1 MRNKLFDVA
10 VAGGGISGVCAAIG
24 AARAGA
30 NVILIERYGFLGGT
44 LTACGTGPMMT
55 FHAGETQVVGGV
67 CAEVIERLKQKGL
80 SPGHIYDTT
89 AYTYTVTPFDSEGM
103 KLELEAMCQEAGVTL
118 LYHTCVTGVDK
129 KDGKITAVSVYHK
142 NGGEKIRAKMFVDA
156 SGDCDLSFLAG
167 AKVNKGRKADGKCQP
182 VTMNFKVTNVDT
194 DKVKAYIKTHGEEF
208 PRLKGYLGIVDRS
221 SRLSIGGFTKTL
233 QNARRDGRVT
243 FLREDILFFET
254 NRKGEFIVNTTRVTG
269 IDPTDPADLTKAEFE
284 GRKQAQEILAV
295 LKRDISGFE
304 ESYLEFTGPFIG
316 IRSSRQIEGKHVIT
330 EEELISCKRFSD
342 TVAHGGYPIDIHSP
356 DGLNENMFEEKGLA
370 PGAFYSIPLS
380 ALYGELHN
388 LITVGRCISVT
399 FEAQAAVRVSPIA
412 GATGHAGG
420 VAAAVCAIDNINIDD
435 VNIEAVQKELKKQ
448 GAFLAV

>member
-1 MRNKLFDVA
+1 M
-10 VAGGGISGVCAAIG
+10 S
-24 AARAGA
+24 
-30 NVILIERYGFLGGT
+30 
-44 LTACGTGPMMT
+44 
-55 FHAGETQVVGGV
+55 
-67 CAEVIERLKQKGL
+67 
-80 SPGHIYDTT
+80 
-89 AYTYTVTPFDSEGM
+89 
-103 KLELEAMCQEAGVTL
+103 
-118 LYHTCVTGVDK
+118 
-129 KDGKITAVSVYHK
+129 
-142 NGGEKIRAKMFVDA
+142 
-156 SGDCDLSFLAG
+156 
-167 AKVNKGRKADGKCQP
+167 
-182 VTMNFKVTNVDT
+182 
-194 DKVKAYIKTHGEEF
+194 
-208 PRLKGYLGIVDRS
+208 
-221 SRLSIGGFTKTL
+221 
-233 QNARRDGRVT
+233 

-269 IDPTDPADLTKAEFE
+269 IDPTDPADLTKAEIE

-420 VAAAVCAIDNINIDD
+420 VAAAVCATDNINIDD